1 MKNRQNEASREFLKL
16 VRYISDELY
25 NNGVKFLPQ
34 NGQIGYFLPPE
45 MGFQIEEATDGAV
58 EHGGLPG
65 IWLQPV
71 RRGLGAL
78 LHDFHEMLC
87 GPAGSSDPDTPDP
100 IAALEW
106 RPRPVNKQSKM
117 YCA

>member
-1 MKNRQNEASREFLKL
+1 MVNFCSLLSRYGFDDFKLKG
-16 VRYISDELY
+16 
-25 NNGVKFLPQ
+25 GVLRDPRSSSVMV
-34 NGQIGYFLPPE
+34 PSEP
-45 MGFQIEEATDGAV
+45 V